1 EEPDR
6 ALADPGGDGE
16 GARAPPHTPD
26 GGTRRYPDH
35 PGDDPGGA
43 LLPRGRITMRL
54 EDLRP
59 AKGSVKKRKRVGRG
73 RSSGTG
79 KTSGRGHKGLKARSG
94 GGPRPGFEGGQM
106 PLYRRLPK
114 RGFLP
119 YGGKTEYAVVNVK
132 DLSDRF
138 PAGTVVDPD
147 KLVDAGLIK
156 RADREAVK
164 VLGDG
169 AVAHALTVKAHRVS
183 ESARQK
189 LEAAGGSVELIAAAA
204 TEGPKA

>member
-1 EEPDR
+1 
-6 ALADPGGDGE
+6 
-16 GARAPPHTPD
+16 
-26 GGTRRYPDH
+26 
-35 PGDDPGGA
+35 
-43 LLPRGRITMRL
+43 MRL
-54 EDLRP
+54 EDLKP
-59 AKGSVKKRKRVGRG
+59 AKGATKKRKRVGRG

-94 GGPRPGFEGGQM
+94 GGARPGFEGGQM

-132 DLSDRF
+132 DLSARF
-138 PAGTVVDPD
+138 AAGTVVDPD
-147 KLVDAGLIK
+147 GLVEAGLIK
-156 RADREAVK
+156 RANRGAVK

-169 AVAHALTVKAHRVS
+169 AVAHPLTVKAHRIS

-189 LEAAGGSVELIAAAA
+189 VEAAGGRVEVIAVA
-204 TEGPKA
+204 KAEASPS